1 MSSFEVIVY
10 SSTGCPYCEKVRNQ
24 LTEWGIEYE
33 VRNVSLHKGYF
44 DELREKKVFGTPATY
59 VNGKLILGF
68 QEKKF
73 KVALGIEDQD
83 ESGVD
88 SNA

>member
-10 SSTGCPYCEKVRNQ
+10 SSTGCPYCEKVKKQ
-24 LTEWGIEYE
+24 LTEWGVEYE
-33 VRNVSLHKGYF
+33 VRNVSIHKEYF
-44 DELREKKVFGTPATY
+44 DQLRANKIFGTPATY

-73 KVALGIEDQD
+73 KKAFGIEDKEANQ
-83 ESGVD
+83 ES
-88 SNA
+88 

>member
-1 MSSFEVIVY
+1 MSSEVIVY
-10 SSTGCPYCEKVRNQ
+10 SSTGCPYCEKVKNQ

-33 VRNVSLHKGYF
+33 VRNVSIHKEYF
-44 DELREKKVFGTPATY
+44 DQLRANKVYGTPATY

-73 KVALGIEDQD
+73 KKAFGIAGKEVNT
-83 ESGVD
+83 ER
-88 SNA
+88 